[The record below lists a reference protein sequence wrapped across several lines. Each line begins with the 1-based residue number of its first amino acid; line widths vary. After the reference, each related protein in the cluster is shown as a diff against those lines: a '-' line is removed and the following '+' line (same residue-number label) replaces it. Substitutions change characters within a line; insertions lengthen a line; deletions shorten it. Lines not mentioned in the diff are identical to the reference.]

1 MEFAS
6 LIAEFGARYGM
17 ADLTPDENGAVGF
30 VVDGR
35 TVAIRHWPEAE
46 CVVASIEIAA
56 PGAGAEAVNRLLMRA
71 NQTLFVLDGMTIV
84 FDSSSERYLLLSR
97 FDATALD
104 FIGFDAKIAQLLDRA
119 DQWSAFLEKFR
130 ALAEESAAKG
140 VDFPPPPDISSPIDF
155 MRV

>member
-35 TVAIRHWPEAE
+35 TVAIRHWPESG
-46 CVVASIEIAA
+46 CVVASIEIAE
-56 PGAGAEAVNRLLMRA
+56 PGAGAEPMNRLLMRA
-71 NQTLFVLDGMTIV
+71 NQTLFVLDGMAIV
-84 FDSSSERYLLLSR
+84 FDSGRERYLLLSR
-97 FDATALD
+97 FDADALD
-104 FIGFDAKIAQLLDRA
+104 FVGFDAKIAQLLDRA
-119 DQWSAFLEKFR
+119 DQWGSFFEKFR
-130 ALAEESAAKG
+130 AFAEESKAW
-140 VDFPPPPDISSPIDF
+140 DDDLPPPDVVSGIDF